1 MYLLCTDFRK
11 AALGPTRDLHLPS
24 TSIDDTSSVLLRRKT
39 CGRPH
44 AGMPVSVRLSLSRGR
59 AMASSSTSWLSGAA
73 DRRIEA
79 TNEKAA
85 KEKARREA
93 IGVLKKRPATIPR
106 KAGELDAIVARYL
119 IARVA
124 ASVPQRPRKSEHS
137 SSYFLQEGLI
147 FTETCRKD
155 VLLRHPYLFPCL
167 IQNF

>member
-1 MYLLCTDFRK
+1 MHLLFIEFRK
-11 AALGPTRDLHLPS
+11 AALGSIRGLHLPS

-44 AGMPVSVRLSLSRGR
+44 AGMPVSVRLSLSRR
-59 AMASSSTSWLSGAA
+59 AMAAASTSWLSGAA

-119 IARVA
+119 IARGA
-124 ASVPQRPRKSEHS
+124 ASVPQRPRK
-137 SSYFLQEGLI
+137 
-147 FTETCRKD
+147 R
-155 VLLRHPYLFPCL
+155 
-167 IQNF
+167 